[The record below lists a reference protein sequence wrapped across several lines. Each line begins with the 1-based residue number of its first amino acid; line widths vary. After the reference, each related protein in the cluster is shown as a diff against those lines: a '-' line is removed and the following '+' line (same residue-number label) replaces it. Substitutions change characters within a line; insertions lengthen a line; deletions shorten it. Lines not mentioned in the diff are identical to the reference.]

1 LILSD
6 EAWNAPRDKLKRP
19 SEWVVAMVRATGL
32 RADPGRFT
40 RGQALLGE
48 PIWGPSAPAGFA
60 DHEAAWIGGLGRR
73 LGGANNCAERI
84 VARVDPGEVVG
95 NALGPLASADTR
107 QAIARAESRQQ
118 ALTLAFMSPE
128 FQRR

>member
-1 LILSD
+1 
-6 EAWNAPRDKLKRP
+6 
-19 SEWVVAMVRATGL
+19 ML
-32 RADPGRFT
+32 RAAAVRGDPARFT
-40 RGQALLGE
+40 NGQALLGE
-48 PIWGPSAPAGFA
+48 PLWAPSAPAGFA
-60 DHEAAWIGGLGRR
+60 DNEAAWIDGMGRR
-73 LGGANNCAERI
+73 LDIANNFADRLGQNI
-84 VARVDPGEVVG
+84 DPGEVLA